1 MESPH
6 TEALSLRGITKVFPG
21 VLANDDVNLS
31 ARRGEILAILG
42 ENGAGKSTLVKI
54 LYGMYQPDSGTVSV
68 NGRAVGIRSPKD
80 ALALGIGMIHQHFT
94 LVPVHTVWEN
104 VVLGLD
110 PSSGRPAGGKGAAL
124 ELEKLGSRAL
134 QAFDA
139 STAASTERL
148 AAKHR
153 KAAE

>member
-42 ENGAGKSTLVKI
+42 ENGAGKSTLMKI

-124 ELEKLGSRAL
+124 ELENWAGDTVLKSIPSQSLQTFRWVCSRRRR
-134 QAFDA
+134 F
-139 STAASTERL
+139 
-148 AAKHR
+148 
-153 KAAE
+153 